1 MSMSGNYY
9 NIAGLHSKKTLNAN
23 KVALSSNQQGNQG
36 KHFCFEDCN
45 DQKSK
50 PHILFEIFHI
60 IRLYLYL

>member
-45 DQKSK
+45 DQK
-50 PHILFEIFHI
+50 
-60 IRLYLYL
+60 